1 MTVKS
6 AFGSAS
12 RLRRG
17 FGLGL
22 RLGRRL
28 GLCLQGCLGRTRDPR
43 FHELLRKIGFTEAQI
58 DGADA
63 LAGKR
68 G

>member
-1 MTVKS
+1 L
-6 AFGSAS
+6 AA
-12 RLRRG
+12 RG
-17 FGLGL
+17 
-22 RLGRRL
+22 
-28 GLCLQGCLGRTRDPR
+28 DPL